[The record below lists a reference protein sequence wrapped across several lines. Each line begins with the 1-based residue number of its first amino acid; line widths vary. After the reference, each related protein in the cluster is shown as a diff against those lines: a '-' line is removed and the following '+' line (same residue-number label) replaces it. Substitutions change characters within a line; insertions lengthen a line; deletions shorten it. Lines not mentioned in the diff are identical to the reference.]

1 MEPWVPTGIVVR
13 RAKNVMSDEVT
24 VTLMTNVWVSLF
36 AAKKTAKKITLAK
49 EANGKKILIVVQ
61 VIFRNF
67 PSRGIFID
75 IF

>member
-24 VTLMTNVWVSLF
+24 VILMTNVWVSLF
-36 AAKKTAKKITLAK
+36 AAEKTVKKITLAK

-67 PSRGIFID
+67 PSRGILV
-75 IF
+75 

>member
-24 VTLMTNVWVSLF
+24 VILMTNVWVSLF
-36 AAKKTAKKITLAK
+36 AAEKTVKKITLAK

-67 PSRGIFID
+67 PSRGILSP
-75 IF
+75 